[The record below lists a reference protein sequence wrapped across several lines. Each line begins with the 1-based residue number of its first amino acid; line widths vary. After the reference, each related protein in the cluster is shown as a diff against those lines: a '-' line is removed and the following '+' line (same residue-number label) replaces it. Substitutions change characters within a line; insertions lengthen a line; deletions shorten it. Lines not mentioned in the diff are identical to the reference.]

1 MSPKLL
7 RMLKDIIRECLDQR
21 ATMSSNLASDYVQPS
36 SPILAAAF
44 ASLWRRRWLAAAVAA
59 LVLAI
64 GWSCSLFM
72 PDRYTAEAYVKGEF
86 FAAPDT
92 LAKVD
97 DSTTAGSMQQL
108 DLGRVI
114 ESQSRL
120 LQSHQLA
127 RRVVEQIGLERL
139 QPIVSKRQILPAT
152 IFGSA
157 DKSPSDVVGVA
168 ATRLLKGLSV
178 ENYPR
183 AYLLTVRY
191 SASDPELAKLV
202 ANTFVGE
209 LLRSANVQMLLRQ
222 QSLAQAALSIQL
234 AKFGNRHPSVAQARI
249 RLATTDDLLKK
260 EVTGTP
266 QAMINNAG
274 ENVTKAI
281 SAAPAS
287 RSLVLLLVL
296 LGSLVAGIGV
306 ALWLERE
313 NWYRH

>member
-1 MSPKLL
+1 MD
-7 RMLKDIIRECLDQR
+7 DI
-21 ATMSSNLASDYVQPS
+21 MSSNLTSDYAQPS
-36 SPILAAAF
+36 APVLPALV
-44 ASLWRRRWLAAAVAA
+44 ASLWRRRWLASGITAFLVAA
-59 LVLAI
+59 GWI
-64 GWSCSLFM
+64 GISFI
-72 PDRYTAEAYVKGEF
+72 PERYTAEAYIKGEF

-92 LAKVD
+92 VAKVD
-97 DSTTAGSMQQL
+97 ESTTAGSMQQL

-127 RRVVEQIGLERL
+127 RRVVERVGLERL
-139 QPIVSKRQILPAT
+139 QPIVAKRQFLPAT
-152 IFGSA
+152 FFSRS
-157 DKSPSDVVGVA
+157 DTTPSDEMGVA
-168 ATRLLKGLSV
+168 AAKLLKGLSV

-191 SASDPELAKLV
+191 SAGDPELAMLL

-209 LLRSANVQMLLRQ
+209 LLRSANLQTLLRQ
-222 QSLAQAALSIQL
+222 RSLAQAALSIQL

-249 RLATTDDLLKK
+249 RLATTDDLVQREMKATV
-260 EVTGTP
+260 ED
-266 QAMINNAG
+266 MIQGGG

-296 LGSLVAGIGV
+296 LASLVAGIGV
-306 ALWLERE
+306 VLWLERDS
-313 NWYRH
+313 WYGSPPRNGW